1 MVNVFQMNKKYGE
14 WAEKTIYNYFKG
26 NSDKIKLDMF
36 YFGSQRDTRKKDLTD
51 APSRPDF
58 IILKNEKIKEM
69 ENRYGISFNN
79 PDLLKLFN
87 LIKIS
92 DEDKEILKQH
102 PEYWMTKI
110 LDDEKIMKDI
120 IKNIFCMIEIKSGFG
135 LFNKK
140 KYEKGKL
147 NIMVAK
153 DFKERIDK
161 IQKKF
166 SVKFNTYAIYVLLDR
181 AYISNIEKIYGSD
194 GADTEY
200 SYERRG
206 KNENK
211 KQMFRTITFNKSDF
225 FIYLNRRRPE

>member
-1 MVNVFQMNKKYGE
+1 MDSSE
-14 WAEKTIYNYFKG
+14 
-26 NSDKIKLDMF
+26 
-36 YFGSQRDTRKKDLTD
+36 
-51 APSRPDF
+51 
-58 IILKNEKIKEM
+58 
-69 ENRYGISFNN
+69 
-79 PDLLKLFN
+79 
-87 LIKIS
+87 
-92 DEDKEILKQH
+92 
-102 PEYWMTKI
+102 
-110 LDDEKIMKDI
+110 
-120 IKNIFCMIEIKSGFG
+120 
-135 LFNKK
+135 NKK

-211 KQMFRTITFNKSDF
+211 KQMFRTITFNKSYHFADV
-225 FIYLNRRRPE
+225 IGIVNKETKGLNARAYFEISDGGAVKFSLDMKPAELENVNIKVITELMN